1 MRPVHSTEDGE
12 APSNKSPRELPSAAP
27 SPIEKPDFQ
36 AVIFDMDG
44 VIVDSEPRHERAF
57 LEVVREIGYGE
68 THGVR
73 WADYVGRSDHVLWHD
88 FVARHKPAQP
98 LEQLLK
104 RKRERVVEILR
115 REEPIF
121 AGLAELVEKL
131 ARVCKL
137 AVASGSERP
146 VVEAVLSLQDLRR
159 FFSATV
165 TAWDV
170 KNGKPAPD
178 IFLRAAELLGV
189 PPASCWVIEDS
200 KPGVAAALAAGMRV
214 IAITNTHP
222 ADELRPATRVVS
234 SYEEIERL
242 LL

>member
-1 MRPVHSTEDGE
+1 MQARKADSEF
-12 APSNKSPRELPSAAP
+12 L
-27 SPIEKPDFQ
+27 

-73 WADYVGRSDHVLWHD
+73 WADYVGRSDHVLWED
-88 FVARHKPAQP
+88 FVARHQPAQS

-104 RKRERVVEILR
+104 MKRDRVVEIIR

-121 AGLAELVEKL
+121 DGLTELLEKL

-137 AVASGSERP
+137 GLASGSERP

-159 FFSATV
+159 FFSVTV
-165 TAWDV
+165 TAWDI
-170 KNGKPAPD
+170 KNSKPAPD
-178 IFLRAAELLGV
+178 IFLRAAELLAV
-189 PPASCWVIEDS
+189 PPAACWVIEDS
-200 KPGVAAALAAGMRV
+200 KPGVSAGLAAGMQV
-214 IAITNTHP
+214 IAITNSHP
-222 ADELRPATRVVS
+222 ADEFRQATRVVS
-234 SYEEIERL
+234 SYAEIERL
-242 LL
+242 LLGK

>member
-1 MRPVHSTEDGE
+1 
-12 APSNKSPRELPSAAP
+12 
-27 SPIEKPDFQ
+27 
-36 AVIFDMDG
+36 MDG

-73 WADYVGRSDHVLWHD
+73 WADWVGRSDHELWLD
-88 FVARHKPAQP
+88 FVARLRPAQS

-104 RKRERVVEILR
+104 MKRDCVLEIIR
-115 REEPIF
+115 REQPVF

-131 ARVCKL
+131 SRVCKL
-137 AVASGSERP
+137 GLASGSERP

-165 TAWDV
+165 TASDI
-170 KNGKPAPD
+170 KRGKPAPD
-178 IFLRAAELLGV
+178 IFLRAAQLLDV
-189 PPASCWVIEDS
+189 PPTACWVIEDS
-200 KPGVAAALAAGMRV
+200 KPGVAAGLAAGMRV

-222 ADELRPATRVVS
+222 AHELRPATRVVAT
-234 SYEEIERL
+234 YAEIERFL
-242 LL
+242 LF